1 MRHATTNLPHE
12 TISKENAVMSD
23 RIDMQGADPDAAAP
37 RHDVE
42 QTLVHVR
49 DALRG
54 LQYGEISIVVQDGV
68 VIQIERLE
76 RTRFQRR
83 RKA

>member
-1 MRHATTNLPHE
+1 MADNIAIHE
-12 TISKENAVMSD
+12 AGTEPT
-23 RIDMQGADPDAAAP
+23 QP
-37 RHDVE
+37 RRDVE
-42 QTLVHVR
+42 QTLAHVR

-76 RTRFQRR
+76 RTRLQRR
-83 RKA
+83 RG

>member
-1 MRHATTNLPHE
+1 MRHATANLPRE
-12 TISKENAVMSD
+12 TISKEDAVMSD
-23 RIDMQGADPDAAAP
+23 RIDVQDAGPDAAAP

-42 QTLVHVR
+42 QTLAHVR

>member
-1 MRHATTNLPHE
+1 MTADAE
-12 TISKENAVMSD
+12 TPSASH
-23 RIDMQGADPDAAAP
+23 DPPVP
-37 RHDVE
+37 RRDVE
-42 QTLVHVR
+42 QTLAHVQ

-76 RTRFQRR
+76 RKRLQRR
-83 RKA
+83 RSG